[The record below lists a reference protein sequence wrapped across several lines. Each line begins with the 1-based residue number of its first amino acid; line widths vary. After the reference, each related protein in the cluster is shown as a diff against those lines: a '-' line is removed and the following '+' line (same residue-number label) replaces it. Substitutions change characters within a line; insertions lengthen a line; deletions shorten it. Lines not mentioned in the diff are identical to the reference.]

1 MARMSPR
8 ARAAVM
14 SLLFPGLGQLYLAKP
29 GRAGIWFVGLVAIYL
44 IAGQRDSD
52 RWIAPILA
60 AVLGSRPQSRRSL
73 SAVVRV
79 NGRDDNKPRP
89 LRQSTR

>member
-60 AVLGSRPQSRRSL
+60 TVLGIAAAIDALVVGRGSGQRS
-73 SAVVRV
+73 
-79 NGRDDNKPRP
+79 
-89 LRQSTR
+89 